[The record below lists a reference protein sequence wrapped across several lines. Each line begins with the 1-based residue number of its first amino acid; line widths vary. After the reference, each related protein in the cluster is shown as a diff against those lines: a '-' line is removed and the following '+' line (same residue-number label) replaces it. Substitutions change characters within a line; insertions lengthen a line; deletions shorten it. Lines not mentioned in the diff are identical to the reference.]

1 MTDTVA
7 PRAKAPSDL
16 QMLVQVEQWMATIRE
31 IRHEERAAF
40 QSVSAQFEDLF
51 VPSTNSF

>member
-1 MTDTVA
+1 MTNTVA

-31 IRHEERAAF
+31 IRHEERTAF
-40 QSVSAQFEDLF
+40 DSVGAQFEDLF
-51 VPSTNSF
+51 VPVSE